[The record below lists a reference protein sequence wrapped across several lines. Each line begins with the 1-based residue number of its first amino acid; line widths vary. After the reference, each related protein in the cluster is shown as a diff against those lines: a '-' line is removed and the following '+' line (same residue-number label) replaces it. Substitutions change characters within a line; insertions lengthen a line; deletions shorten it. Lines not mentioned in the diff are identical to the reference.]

1 MATTISPPAARHGL
15 PPGPRA
21 KPHATAAPTSE
32 SALARWVL
40 IAAALAYLF
49 LFLGLP
55 LFVVFQEALKKGIG
69 AYFTALRDPELLHAL
84 RLTLLVAG
92 IAVPL
97 NVTFGVAAAW
107 AITKGKVR
115 GRTLLIALADLPLAV
130 SPVIA
135 GLTFMLRFGMQ
146 GWLGPWLTAH
156 DIKVAFTVTAVVLA
170 TIFVT
175 LPFVAREL
183 IPLMEEQGVV
193 EEEAAVTLG
202 ASGWQIFKRVTLPNI
217 RWGLLYGVVLCNAR
231 AMGEFGA
238 VSVVSGRIRGETT
251 TLPLHIEIL
260 YNEYDFTAAFAASSL
275 LALLAVVT
283 LTAKHLLERSHHA
296 ARARIIDEQHEQHEH
311 HERQS

>member
-1 MATTISPPAARHGL
+1 VTLMPTITTPSARRHGI
-15 PPGPRA
+15 PPGVRA
-21 KPHATAAPTSE
+21 ASRIVTATGEHA
-32 SALARWVL
+32 SARRAL
-40 IAAALAYLF
+40 IAIALGYMF

-55 LFVVFQEALKKGIG
+55 LYVVFAEALKKGVG
-69 AYFTALRDPELLHAL
+69 AYVAALMEPELLHAL
-84 RLTLLVAG
+84 SLTLLVAG

-97 NVTFGVAAAW
+97 NVLFGLAAAW

-115 GRTLLIALADLPLAV
+115 GHALLVALADLPLAV

-135 GLTFMLRFGMQ
+135 GLTFMLLFGMQ
-146 GWLGPWLTAH
+146 GWLGPWLAAH
-156 DIKVAFTVTAVVLA
+156 GMKIAFTVTAVVLA
-170 TIFVT
+170 TLFVT

-183 IPLMEEQGVV
+183 IPLMDAQGVT

-202 ASGWQIFKRVTLPNI
+202 ASGWQTFRRVTLPNI

-238 VSVVSGRIRGETT
+238 VSVVSGRIRGQTT

-275 LALLAVVT
+275 LALLAIAT
-283 LTAKHLLERSHHA
+283 LAAKHLLERSHHA
-296 ARARIIDEQHEQHEH
+296 ARARTIHQGEEA
-311 HERQS
+311 QS

>member
-1 MATTISPPAARHGL
+1 MATTIVPGARQHGL

-21 KPHATAAPTSE
+21 RAHTGTATNERT
-32 SALARWVL
+32 LARRVL
-40 IAAALAYLF
+40 IGVALAYLF
-49 LFLGLP
+49 VFLGLP
-55 LFVVFQEALKKGIG
+55 LYVVFQEALKKGFA
-69 AYFTALRDPELLHAL
+69 AYLAALREPELLHAL

-97 NVTFGVAAAW
+97 NVLFGISAAW
-107 AITKGKVR
+107 AITKGRVR

-135 GLTFMLRFGMQ
+135 GLTFMLLFGMQ
-146 GWLGPWLTAH
+146 GWFGPWLKAH
-156 DIKVAFTVTAVVLA
+156 DIRIAFTVTAVVLA

-183 IPLMEEQGVV
+183 IPLMEEQGVT

-202 ASGWQIFKRVTLPNI
+202 ASGWQIFRRVTAPNI
-217 RWGLLYGVVLCNAR
+217 RWGLLYGIVLCNAR

-238 VSVVSGRIRGETT
+238 VSVVSGRIRGQTT

-283 LTAKHLLERSHHA
+283 LAAKHLLERSHHA
-296 ARARIIDEQHEQHEH
+296 ARARIIQEQE
-311 HERQS
+311 ERLS

>member
-1 MATTISPPAARHGL
+1 MATTIAPPAHRHGL
-15 PPGPRA
+15 PPGARA
-21 KPHATAAPTSE
+21 AHRVSATPTTE
-32 SALARWVL
+32 SPFARWGL
-40 IAAALAYLF
+40 IALALAYLF
-49 LFLGLP
+49 IFLGLP
-55 LFVVFQEALKKGIG
+55 LFVVFQEAFRKGIG

-84 RLTLLVAG
+84 RLTLLVAA

-97 NVTFGVAAAW
+97 NVTFGIAAAW

-135 GLTFMLRFGMQ
+135 GLTFMLLFGMQ
-146 GWLGPWLTAH
+146 GWLGPWLKAH
-156 DIKVAFTVTAVVLA
+156 DIRIAFTVTAVVLA

-202 ASGWQIFKRVTLPNI
+202 ASGWQMFKRVTLPNI

-238 VSVVSGRIRGETT
+238 VSVVSGRIRGQTT

-296 ARARIIDEQHEQHEH
+296 ARARIIQQQQHES
-311 HERQS
+311 HERHS

>member
-1 MATTISPPAARHGL
+1 MSTTIAPAPPRHGIA
-15 PPGPRA
+15 PGPRA
-21 KPHATAAPTSE
+21 KRRNVAAATEERATARRILIG
-32 SALARWVL
+32 LA
-40 IAAALAYLF
+40 IAYLL

-55 LFVVFQEALKKGIG
+55 LFVVFQEAFRKGVA
-69 AYFTALRDPELLHAL
+69 AYITAIREPELLHAL

-97 NVTFGVAAAW
+97 NVLFGIAAAW

-115 GRTLLIALADLPLAV
+115 GHALLVALADLPLAV

-135 GLTFMLRFGMQ
+135 GLTFMLLFGMQ
-146 GWLGPWLTAH
+146 GWFGPWLRAH
-156 DIKVAFTVTAVVLA
+156 DIRIAFTVTAVVLA
-170 TIFVT
+170 TLFVT

-183 IPLMEEQGVV
+183 IPLMEEQGVT

-202 ASGWQIFKRVTLPNI
+202 ASGWQIFRRVTLPNI

-238 VSVVSGRIRGETT
+238 VSVVSGRIRGQTT

-283 LTAKHLLERSHHA
+283 LAAKHLLERSHHA
-296 ARARIIDEQHEQHEH
+296 ARARIVQEH
-311 HERQS
+311 QERQP

>member
-1 MATTISPPAARHGL
+1 MSTTVAPRTARHGIA
-15 PPGPRA
+15 PAPRTRRSTA
-21 KPHATAAPTSE
+21 SVATGE
-32 SALARWVL
+32 SAAARWIL
-40 IAAALAYLF
+40 IGIALAYLL

-55 LFVVFQEALKKGIG
+55 LFVVFAAALKKGIG
-69 AYFTALRDPELLHAL
+69 AYLAALREPELLHAL
-84 RLTLLVAG
+84 RLTLIVAA

-97 NVTFGVAAAW
+97 NVAFGIAAAW

-115 GRTLLIALADLPLAV
+115 GHALLVALADLPLAV

-135 GLTFMLRFGMQ
+135 GLTFMLLFGMQ
-146 GWLGPWLTAH
+146 GWFGPWLKAH
-156 DIKVAFTVTAVVLA
+156 DIRIAFTVTAVVLA

-183 IPLMEEQGVV
+183 IPLMEEQGVT

-202 ASGWQIFKRVTLPNI
+202 APGWQIFRLVTLPNI

-238 VSVVSGRIRGETT
+238 VSVVSGRIRGQTT

-275 LALLAVVT
+275 LAMLAVVT
-283 LTAKHLLERSHHA
+283 LAAKHLLERSHHA
-296 ARARIIDEQHEQHEH
+296 ARTRLIQEQQEQ
-311 HERQS
+311 QS

>member
-1 MATTISPPAARHGL
+1 MATTTIAPAASRHGIA
-15 PPGPRA
+15 PGPRA
-21 KPHATAAPTSE
+21 KRHGASATGE
-32 SALARWVL
+32 SAVARWIL
-40 IAAALAYLF
+40 IGIALAYMF

-55 LFVVFQEALKKGIG
+55 LYVVFQEALKKGLD
-69 AYFTALRDPELLHAL
+69 AYFAALREPELLYAL
-84 RLTLLVAG
+84 RLTLTVAA

-97 NVTFGVAAAW
+97 NVLFGLAAAW

-115 GRTLLIALADLPLAV
+115 GHALLVALADLPLAV

-135 GLTFMLRFGMQ
+135 GLTFMLLFGMQ
-146 GWLGPWLTAH
+146 GWFGPWLAAH
-156 DIKVAFTVTAVVLA
+156 DMKIAFTVTAVVLA

-183 IPLMEEQGVV
+183 IPLMEEQGVT

-202 ASGWQIFKRVTLPNI
+202 ASGWQTFWRVTLPNI

-238 VSVVSGRIRGETT
+238 VSVVSGRIRGQTT

-275 LALLAVVT
+275 LAMLAVVT
-283 LTAKHLLERSHHA
+283 LAAKHLLERSHHL
-296 ARARIIDEQHEQHEH
+296 ARQRLLEEQQEQ
-311 HERQS
+311 QS

>member
-1 MATTISPPAARHGL
+1 MATTIVPGARQHGL
-15 PPGPRA
+15 PPGPRVRA
-21 KPHATAAPTSE
+21 RTTTATNE
-32 SALARWVL
+32 SALARRAL
-40 IAAALAYLF
+40 IGVALAYLF
-49 LFLGLP
+49 VFLGLP
-55 LFVVFQEALKKGIG
+55 LYVVFQEAFRRGLATYAAAISE
-69 AYFTALRDPELLHAL
+69 PELLHAA

-97 NVTFGVAAAW
+97 NVVFGIAAAW
-107 AITKGKVR
+107 AITKGRVR
-115 GRTLLIALADLPLAV
+115 GRTLLVALADLPLAV

-135 GLTFMLRFGMQ
+135 GLTFMLLFGMQ
-146 GWLGPWLTAH
+146 GWFGPWLRAH
-156 DIKVAFTVTAVVLA
+156 DIRIAFTVTAVVLA

-183 IPLMEEQGVV
+183 IPLMEEQGVT

-202 ASGWQIFKRVTLPNI
+202 ASGWQIFRRVTAPNI
-217 RWGLLYGVVLCNAR
+217 RWGLLYGIVLCNAR

-238 VSVVSGRIRGETT
+238 VSVVSGHIRGQTT

-283 LTAKHLLERSHHA
+283 LAAKHLLERSHHA
-296 ARARIIDEQHEQHEH
+296 ARARIIQEQE
-311 HERQS
+311 ERLP

>member
-1 MATTISPPAARHGL
+1 MATSIAQPA
-15 PPGPRA
+15 PRRGSTSERTRDR
-21 KPHATAAPTSE
+21 ATPTSE
-32 SALARWVL
+32 SRVAQWTL
-40 IAAALAYLF
+40 IGVALAYLF

-55 LFVVFQEALKKGIG
+55 LFVVFQEAFRKGVS
-69 AYFTALRDPELLHAL
+69 AYFAALRDAELLHAL
-84 RLTLLVAG
+84 RLTLFVAA

-97 NVTFGVAAAW
+97 NVAFGIAAAW

-115 GRTLLIALADLPLAV
+115 GRTLLVALADLPLAV

-135 GLTFMLRFGMQ
+135 GLTLMLLFGAQ
-146 GWLGPWLTAH
+146 GWLGPWLKAH
-156 DIKVAFTVTAVVLA
+156 DIRIAFTPTAVVLA

-183 IPLMEEQGVV
+183 IPLMEEQGVT
-193 EEEAAVTLG
+193 EGEAAVTIG
-202 ASGWQIFKRVTLPNI
+202 APGWQICRRVTAPNI
-217 RWGLLYGVVLCNAR
+217 RWGLLYGIVLCNAR

-238 VSVVSGRIRGETT
+238 VSVVSGRIRGQTT

-283 LTAKHLLERSHHA
+283 LAAKHLLERSHHA
-296 ARARIIDEQHEQHEH
+296 ARARIIQEQE
-311 HERQS
+311 ERGS

>member
-1 MATTISPPAARHGL
+1 
-15 PPGPRA
+15 
-21 KPHATAAPTSE
+21 
-32 SALARWVL
+32 
-40 IAAALAYLF
+40 
-49 LFLGLP
+49 
-55 LFVVFQEALKKGIG
+55 VVFAEAFKKGVA
-69 AYFTALRDPELLHAL
+69 AYFTALREPELLHAL

-92 IAVPL
+92 TAVPL
-97 NVTFGVAAAW
+97 NVIFGLAAAW

-115 GRTLLIALADLPLAV
+115 GHALLVALADLPLAV

-135 GLTFMLRFGMQ
+135 GLTFMLLFGMQ
-146 GWLGPWLTAH
+146 GWFGPWLKAH
-156 DIKVAFTVTAVVLA
+156 DIQIAFTVTAVVLA

-183 IPLMEEQGVV
+183 IPLMEEQGVT

-202 ASGWQIFKRVTLPNI
+202 ASGWQIFRRVTLPNI

-238 VSVVSGRIRGETT
+238 VSVVSGRIRGQTT

-275 LALLAVVT
+275 LAMLAVGT
-283 LTAKHLLERSHHA
+283 LAAKHLLERSHHG
-296 ARARIIDEQHEQHEH
+296 ARARIVQGLLEVFTKELPMEYAIEFNRLVKMEMEG
-311 HERQS
+311 SLG

>member
-1 MATTISPPAARHGL
+1 MATTIVPGARQHGL
-15 PPGPRA
+15 PPGPRVRA
-21 KPHATAAPTSE
+21 RTATATNE
-32 SALARWVL
+32 SALARRAL
-40 IAAALAYLF
+40 IGVALAYLF
-49 LFLGLP
+49 VFLGLP
-55 LFVVFQEALKKGIG
+55 LFVVFQEALRKGFA
-69 AYFTALRDPELLHAL
+69 AYFAALREPELLHAA

-97 NVTFGVAAAW
+97 NVVFGIAAAW
-107 AITKGKVR
+107 AITKGRVR

-135 GLTFMLRFGMQ
+135 GLTFMLLFGMQ
-146 GWLGPWLTAH
+146 GWFGPWLRAH
-156 DIKVAFTVTAVVLA
+156 DIRIAFTVTAVVLA

-183 IPLMEEQGVV
+183 IPLMEEQGVT

-202 ASGWQIFKRVTLPNI
+202 ASGWQIFRRVTAPNI
-217 RWGLLYGVVLCNAR
+217 RWGLLYGIVLCNAR

-238 VSVVSGRIRGETT
+238 VSVVSGRIRGQTT

-283 LTAKHLLERSHHA
+283 LAAKHLLERSHHA
-296 ARARIIDEQHEQHEH
+296 ARARIIQEQEESHQ
-311 HERQS
+311 

>member
-1 MATTISPPAARHGL
+1 MATTSVSGARQHGL
-15 PPGPRA
+15 PPGPRVRVRT
-21 KPHATAAPTSE
+21 ATATTE
-32 SALARWVL
+32 SAVARRVL
-40 IAAALAYLF
+40 IGVALAYL
-49 LFLGLP
+49 LVFLGLP
-55 LFVVFQEALKKGIG
+55 LYVVFQEAFRKGLA
-69 AYFTALRDPELLHAL
+69 AYFTALREPELLHAL

-97 NVTFGVAAAW
+97 NVLFGIAAAW
-107 AITKGKVR
+107 AITKGRVR

-135 GLTFMLRFGMQ
+135 GLTFMLLFGMQ
-146 GWLGPWLTAH
+146 GWFGPWLRAH
-156 DIKVAFTVTAVVLA
+156 DIRIAFTVTAVVLA

-183 IPLMEEQGVV
+183 IPLMEEQGVT

-202 ASGWQIFKRVTLPNI
+202 ASGWQIFRRVTAPNI
-217 RWGLLYGVVLCNAR
+217 RWGLLYGIVLCNAR

-238 VSVVSGRIRGETT
+238 VSVVSGRIRGQTT

-283 LTAKHLLERSHHA
+283 LAAKHLLERSHHA
-296 ARARIIDEQHEQHEH
+296 ARARIIQEQE
-311 HERQS
+311 ERGS

>member
-1 MATTISPPAARHGL
+1 MSTTIAPPAPRHGL

-21 KPHATAAPTSE
+21 KHHVTAAPTSE
-32 SALARWVL
+32 SAVARWAL

-55 LFVVFQEALKKGIG
+55 LFVVFEEAFKKGIG

-84 RLTLLVAG
+84 RLTLLVAA

-115 GRTLLIALADLPLAV
+115 GRTVLIALADLPLAV

-135 GLTFMLRFGMQ
+135 GLTFMLLFGMQ
-146 GWLGPWLTAH
+146 GWFGPWLKAH
-156 DIKVAFTVTAVVLA
+156 DIQIAFTVTAVVLA

-238 VSVVSGRIRGETT
+238 VSVVSGRIRGQTT

-260 YNEYDFTAAFAASSL
+260 YNEYNFTAAFAASSI
-275 LALLAVVT
+275 LAMLAVVT

-296 ARARIIDEQHEQHEH
+296 ARARIIQEH
-311 HERQS
+311 NERQS

>member
-1 MATTISPPAARHGL
+1 MSTTIAPAAPRHGL
-15 PPGPRA
+15 PPRPRA
-21 KPHATAAPTSE
+21 RTRTVAAPTNE
-32 SALARWVL
+32 SAVTRWVL
-40 IAAALAYLF
+40 ISVALAYLF

-55 LFVVFQEALKKGIG
+55 LFVVFQEAFKKGIE
-69 AYFTALRDPELLHAL
+69 AYFTALRDAELLHAL

-97 NVTFGVAAAW
+97 NVAFGLAAAW

-115 GRTLLIALADLPLAV
+115 GRTLLVALADLPLAV

-135 GLTFMLRFGMQ
+135 GLTFMLLFGMQ
-146 GWLGPWLTAH
+146 GWFGPWLNAH
-156 DIKVAFTVTAVVLA
+156 GIKIAFTVTAVVLA

-183 IPLMEEQGVV
+183 IPLMEEQGVT

-202 ASGWQIFKRVTLPNI
+202 ASGWQILRRVTLPNI

-238 VSVVSGRIRGETT
+238 VSVVSGRIRGQTT

-275 LALLAVVT
+275 LAMLAVVT
-283 LTAKHLLERSHHA
+283 LAAKHLLERSHHA
-296 ARARIIDEQHEQHEH
+296 ARARIIQQQQEQIP
-311 HERQS
+311 

>member
-1 MATTISPPAARHGL
+1 MATTISSPAARHGL
-15 PPGPRA
+15 APGPRA
-21 KPHATAAPTSE
+21 RHRIAVTPTTE
-32 SALARWVL
+32 SALARWAL

-55 LFVVFQEALKKGIG
+55 LFVVFQEALKNGVG

-84 RLTLLVAG
+84 RLTLLVAA

-135 GLTFMLRFGMQ
+135 GLTFMLLFGMQ

>member
-1 MATTISPPAARHGL
+1 MATTIVPGARQHGL
-15 PPGPRA
+15 PPGPRVRA
-21 KPHATAAPTSE
+21 RTATATNE
-32 SALARWVL
+32 SALARRAL
-40 IAAALAYLF
+40 IGVALAYLF
-49 LFLGLP
+49 VFLGLP
-55 LFVVFQEALKKGIG
+55 LFVVFQEALRKGFA
-69 AYFTALRDPELLHAL
+69 AYFAALREPELLHAA

-97 NVTFGVAAAW
+97 NVVFGIAAAW
-107 AITKGKVR
+107 AITKGRVR

-135 GLTFMLRFGMQ
+135 GLTFMLLFGMQ
-146 GWLGPWLTAH
+146 GWFGPWLRAH
-156 DIKVAFTVTAVVLA
+156 DIRIAFTVTAVVLA

-183 IPLMEEQGVV
+183 IPLMEEQGVT

-202 ASGWQIFKRVTLPNI
+202 ASGWQIFRRVTAPNI
-217 RWGLLYGVVLCNAR
+217 RWGLLYGIVLCNAR

-238 VSVVSGRIRGETT
+238 VSVVSGRIPGQTT

-283 LTAKHLLERSHHA
+283 LAAKHLLERSHHA
-296 ARARIIDEQHEQHEH
+296 ARARIIQEQE
-311 HERQS
+311 ERGS